1 MSRIGFGEILVI
13 LVLALLVI
21 GPDKLPELAHSLGK
35 AVRAM
40 KKTIQETT
48 EELDGAEEL
57 KELRDE
63 VEGLQ
68 KELETLGRDIEKSVE
83 APPAAEEKPA
93 QTSAE
98 EPPAVPE
105 GEPTE
110 GGD

>member
-21 GPDKLPELAHSLGK
+21 GPDKLPELARTLGK
-35 AVRAM
+35 TVRSM
-40 KKTIQETT
+40 KKAIQETT
-48 EELDGAEEL
+48 EELDGTEEL

-83 APPAAEEKPA
+83 APPTAEEDPA
-93 QTSAE
+93 QTNAE

>member
-21 GPDKLPELAHSLGK
+21 GPDKLPELARSLGK

-48 EELDGAEEL
+48 EELDGAEDL

-63 VEGLQ
+63 VECM
-68 KELETLGRDIEKSVE
+68 K
-83 APPAAEEKPA
+83 
-93 QTSAE
+93 
-98 EPPAVPE
+98 
-105 GEPTE
+105 
-110 GGD
+110 